1 MISARDLHFGHV
13 ILIGIIFFMM
23 FGVLCFLIDYKFPI
37 NLNNKKDNSKIVE
50 LIAEKYTD
58 SLVIQNLVLSD
69 EFPYPAEI
77 INPVY
82 NNPKYSKLFE
92 FGASSFYY
100 RTFLIE
106 YELFDN
112 NGNSYGRYYSLIEKR
127 FMILKERPK
136 RILSTYKK

>member
-1 MISARDLHFGHV
+1 MI
-13 ILIGIIFFMM
+13 

-37 NLNNKKDNSKIVE
+37 NLDNRKDNSKIVE
-50 LIAEKYTD
+50 LIAEKHSD

-92 FGASSFYY
+92 LGASSFYY

-112 NGNSYGRYYSLIEKR
+112 KGNSYGRYYGLIEKR

-136 RILSTYKK
+136 NLIAITKK